1 MTKKSNVETSLR
13 NQPVRAGFTLI
24 ELLVVIAIIAILAAM
39 LLPALSKAK
48 QKAKAVNCLSNM
60 RQIGI
65 ASRMYVDEYNGF
77 YVAYRVDRSIIP
89 SLPAFDPA
97 TFVCNGSSTS
107 VFWPDTFRL
116 NKYLTAIN
124 IYDCPSLIIS
134 QSGNTVGSDSTNQS
148 LGIGINYAQ
157 MGGLISTATSQW
169 IKETTV
175 LHPSSFLAFGDAGT
189 PNPVVNWTASAA
201 STPLSDNWTEV
212 LTAPNGFCLLRT
224 MGPYSPRVSGTLSQ
238 VAMPRHNKR
247 INVSM
252 ADGHAESMKNS
263 QLGWGIVSATDPD
276 ALWSATH

>member
-1 MTKKSNVETSLR
+1 MTKKNNVETSLR
-13 NQPVRAGFTLI
+13 NRAVRAGFTLI

-39 LLPALSKAK
+39 LLPALSRAK

-65 ASRMYVDEYNGF
+65 ASRMYVDDYSGY
-77 YVAYRVDRSIIP
+77 YVAYRVDRAIVL

-97 TFVCNGSSTS
+97 TYICNGSSAS

-116 NKYLTAIN
+116 NKYIPANHT
-124 IYDCPSLIIS
+124 YDCPSLVIS
-134 QSGNTVGSDSTNQS
+134 KSGNGVGSDSTNQS

-169 IKETTV
+169 IKESTV
-175 LHPSSFLAFGDAGT
+175 LHPSSFLAFGDSGT
-189 PNPVVNWTASAA
+189 PNPAVNWTAAAA

-212 LTAPNGFCLLRT
+212 ASDPNGFCLLRT
-224 MGPYSPRVSGTLSQ
+224 MGPASPRVSGTLTQ

-263 QLGWGIVSATDPD
+263 QLGWGIVSATDPN